1 MKELQSHVD
10 YTRSSIED
18 MTREIVH
25 KAKVKDLAK
34 LTEEKANRD
43 EMERIYTT
51 INKELQDK
59 VSTSEIKNTLD
70 EQALINEALCSEN
83 CIGRWVWKS
92 GDLKASCLVPWEIQC
107 VNTCPDNFVWEKNK
121 TSVI

>member
-1 MKELQSHVD
+1 
-10 YTRSSIED
+10 

-25 KAKVKDLAK
+25 KAKAKEVTKLA
-34 LTEEKANRD
+34 EEKASKD
-43 EMERIYTT
+43 EVDKIYETLS
-51 INKELQDK
+51 KELQDK
-59 VSTSEIKNTLD
+59 VSNAEIKNTFD

-92 GDLKASCLVPWEIQC
+92 GELKASCLVPWEIQC